1 MKNSTKVLIL
11 FLMTAIL
18 FAMLLQSALDGQCM
32 KYHADGAVWTA
43 DGVYCWRQ
51 GVFREYY
58 LLEEL
63 RAKHEG
69 PKVDPIIR
77 PTPGGYD
84 A

>member
-1 MKNSTKVLIL
+1 MTEKQKVILLIC
-11 FLMTAIL
+11 MTA
-18 FAMLLQSALDGQCM
+18 LLLALLIQSSLNGQCM
-32 KYHADGAVWTA
+32 KYHADGAKWTM

-69 PKVDPIIR
+69 PKVDPTIR
-77 PTPGGYD
+77 PTPSGFGL
-84 A
+84 